1 MRHKCSLTSIK
12 LCNTAHQRAEFLV
25 IQKCSSCVLPNPV
38 LGARLG
44 ELVLDGCPRI
54 LYPDQLQFT
63 AFPPAP
69 SPRPAVYP
77 GQVVGCFGLE
87 CCDLQVCPSCHP
99 VVLSCNPS
107 SAALPWGHF
116 TVFASPCPGAVQAFG
131 VCCAPGVDV
140 VLLSLCQSVVGLVLT
155 VKNLC
160 DVSNPV
166 QVRFHFCCF
175 YVCEFDFSA
184 SVAIQR

>member
-99 VVLSCNPS
+99 VVLSAGACHVTP
-107 SAALPWGHF
+107 AVQLYPGA
-116 TVFASPCPGAVQAFG
+116 TSPCLHLPALELFRHLGFAVPPG
-131 VCCAPGVDV
+131 
-140 VLLSLCQSVVGLVLT
+140 LMLSCFP
-155 VKNLC
+155 C
-160 DVSNPV
+160 VSQLWV
-166 QVRFHFCCF
+166 WCLQ
-175 YVCEFDFSA
+175 
-184 SVAIQR
+184 